1 MDSII
6 PNKGRQEGGSGP
18 ILVTRRERETLYTT
32 KICKFEWTITVMSI
46 YRTNNLHEAELG
58 EARRNR
64 KTLIRKVFK
73 VRLKQKVK
81 GIKDR
86 NITHY

>member
-1 MDSII
+1 MPGGKEKHFTLLKSI
-6 PNKGRQEGGSGP
+6 NLSGQ
-18 ILVTRRERETLYTT
+18 
-32 KICKFEWTITVMSI
+32 ITVMSI
-46 YRTNNLHEAELG
+46 YRTNNLHEAELT

-81 GIKDR
+81 GTKDR

>member
-1 MDSII
+1 MPGGKEKHVTLLKSI
-6 PNKGRQEGGSGP
+6 NLSGQ
-18 ILVTRRERETLYTT
+18 
-32 KICKFEWTITVMSI
+32 ITVMSI
-46 YRTNNLHEAELG
+46 YRTNNLQEAELT

-64 KTLIRKVFK
+64 KILIRKVFK

-81 GIKDR
+81 GTKDR